1 MIRLEK
7 QILEMLDK
15 LDKKADDRHAEVLE
29 RLNMV
34 DNRLNGTAN
43 QFEQV
48 ASDRITDNDF
58 INHKLNVL
66 EKEIF
71 QLKKVQ

>member
-7 QILEMLDK
+7 QIFEMLDK

-34 DNRLNGTAN
+34 DNRLNGIAS

-58 INHKLNVL
+58 TNHKLNVL

>member
-7 QILEMLDK
+7 QIVEMLDK

-34 DNRLNGTAN
+34 DNRLNGIAN
-43 QFEQV
+43 
-48 ASDRITDNDF
+48 
-58 INHKLNVL
+58 
-66 EKEIF
+66 
-71 QLKKVQ
+71 

>member
-1 MIRLEK
+1 
-7 QILEMLDK
+7 MLDK

-34 DNRLNGTAN
+34 DNRLNGIAN

>member
-34 DNRLNGTAN
+34 DNRLNGIAN

>member
-1 MIRLEK
+1 
-7 QILEMLDK
+7 MLDK